1 MADYATPQDFNPAAG
16 AGGDD
21 TPAVQAAINTGY
33 AYLPWTASGYHLL
46 GRLIVNSGN
55 VVQGSRKKP
64 SLVMLGPDLMFDVRG
79 SDIVI
84 ESLRPVFTE
93 PRVLMLM
100 RTDLSDME
108 RVTFRDLLVH
118 GAYNLV
124 LDLDGPYR
132 SVLLKMS
139 DILGYGTAQ
148 AGIDLRRAFAYLY
161 ATRISVFQVPTANVP
176 AVNVIGNEGAF
187 WTECDA
193 TNGTVNTSNTG
204 NHGFAFTNCKA
215 NWISACMADMV
226 GGDGVK
232 MEGCEYMYLDRVIS
246 SMVGGR
252 GVAALN
258 SGKVTLSSCNVG
270 GRAGMSYAP
279 SQPGIYA
286 NNSPKIILDDGC
298 RVYSATGTPVSIVN
312 SAGSRNNAMVA

>member
-1 MADYATPQDFNPAAG
+1 MTDYATPQDFNPTAG
-16 AGGDD
+16 TGGDD
-21 TPAVQAAINTGY
+21 TSAVQSAINTGY
-33 AYLPWTASGYHLL
+33 AYLPWAPAGYNLH
-46 GRLIVNSGN
+46 GRLIVNAGN
-55 VVQGSRKKP
+55 VVQGSKKKP
-64 SLVMLGPDLMFDVRG
+64 SLVMQGSDLMFDTRG
-79 SDIVI
+79 SDILI
-84 ESLRPVFTE
+84 ESLRPVFHT
-93 PRVLMLM
+93 PRICILM

-108 RVTFRDLLVH
+108 RVTFRDLTVH
-118 GAYNLV
+118 GAYSLI

-148 AGIDLRRAFAYLY
+148 TGIDLRRAFAYLY

-193 TNGTVNTSNTG
+193 TNGTVNASNTG
-204 NHGFAFTNCKA
+204 NHGFVFTNCKA

-232 MEGCEYMYLDRVIS
+232 MDGCEYMYLDRVIS

-258 SGKVTLSSCNVG
+258 SGKVTLSSTNVG
-270 GRAGMSYAP
+270 GRAGLPYAP
-279 SQPGIYA
+279 NQPGIYA
-286 NNSPKIILDDGC
+286 SNSPNIILDDGC
-298 RVYSATGTPVSIVN
+298 RVYSATGAPVQLVSC
-312 SAGSRNNAMVA
+312 AGARNNAMVA